1 MWLLPVLSCRLAIL
15 ANMAAS
21 TVSEPYATFP
31 PLVVRLGIRYCAG
44 RETDSL
50 SRPPPVMS
58 PLTMPED
65 TAQESQDD
73 HRGSVRELLEVAIP
87 LIISSGSVSLMH
99 VVDRIFLTWWS
110 VDALAA
116 ALPAG
121 ITFWTAIAL
130 PMGIGIYTN
139 TFVAQ
144 YSGANRPGRL
154 VASVWQGTYFVLF
167 AGLLLLGLL
176 PFTDDLF
183 QWMGHESA
191 VQALEIEYF
200 SVMIYGATPMLLSAV
215 LSSFFSGRGRTRVV
229 MAVNLFVAL
238 LNIGLDYVLIFG
250 VDGLIAPGGVRGAAI
265 ATVIAQTAAAVIFAC
280 LVIKACRE
288 EGFPL
293 WQNWRPDR
301 ELIGRML
308 WYGMP
313 NGFQFFVDIAG
324 FAVFIGLVGHLGKE
338 SLTAT
343 NLAFNLNSLAFIP
356 MMGLSTAVMTLV
368 GQRIGERDAE
378 LAVRTTW
385 LAFCL
390 SSLYMAA
397 WACIYLFAPDVILA
411 PYAAFAE
418 IESFERLRPIVTMLL
433 RFIVLYSF
441 FDAMLIVFG
450 AAVRGAGDT
459 RFSLVFSFIGAWL
472 LMVLPVYLFTRAG
485 TLTLPIAWS
494 IITCY
499 IFVMGI
505 GFLARF
511 QLGHWKSMSVIEHD
525 ADEETVEELTLP
537 VTATTPADA
546 AAAVSAAGGGR
557 GE

>member
-1 MWLLPVLSCRLAIL
+1 
-15 ANMAAS
+15 
-21 TVSEPYATFP
+21 
-31 PLVVRLGIRYCAG
+31 
-44 RETDSL
+44 
-50 SRPPPVMS
+50 MS
-58 PLTMPED
+58 PLTMTDESVTKSPPE
-65 TAQESQDD
+65 D
-73 HRGSVRELLEVAIP
+73 HRGSARELLEVAIP
-87 LIISSGSVSLMH
+87 LMISSGSVSLMH

-116 ALPAG
+116 TLPAG
-121 ITFWTAIAL
+121 ITFWAAVSL

-167 AGLLLLGLL
+167 AGVLLLGLL

-183 QWMGHESA
+183 RWMGHESA
-191 VQALEIEYF
+191 VQVLEIEYF
-200 SVMIYGATPMLLSAV
+200 SVMIYGAAPMLLAAV

-229 MAVNLFVAL
+229 MAVNLLVAL
-238 LNIGLDYVLIFG
+238 VNIGLDYVMIFG
-250 VDGLIAPGGVRGAAI
+250 VEGVIAPGGVRGAAI
-265 ATVIAQTAAAVIFAC
+265 ATVIAQAVAAAIFAGLVVKSC
-280 LVIKACRE
+280 LE

-293 WQNWRPDR
+293 WQSWRPDR
-301 ELIGRML
+301 DLIGRML

-324 FAVFIGLVGHLGKE
+324 FAVFIALVGHLGKE

-368 GQRIGERDAE
+368 GQRIGERDVE

-385 LAFCL
+385 LAFYL
-390 SSLYMAA
+390 SGLYMGA
-397 WACIYLFAPDVILA
+397 WGCVYLFAPDVILA

-441 FDAMLIVFG
+441 FDAMLVVFG

-459 RFSLVFSFIGAWL
+459 RFSLVFSFICAWL
-472 LMVLPVYLFTRAG
+472 LMVLPVYLLTRAG

-494 IITCY
+494 VITVY
-499 IFVMGI
+499 IFVLGI
-505 GFLARF
+505 GFLTRF

-525 ADEETVEELTLP
+525 RDEDPGEELTLP

-546 AAAVSAAGGGR
+546 AAAVSAAGGGHV
-557 GE
+557 E

>member
-1 MWLLPVLSCRLAIL
+1 MSSSTMSDESAI
-15 ANMAAS
+15 
-21 TVSEPYATFP
+21 E
-31 PLVVRLGIRYCAG
+31 
-44 RETDSL
+44 
-50 SRPPPVMS
+50 SRS
-58 PLTMPED
+58 
-65 TAQESQDD
+65 DD
-73 HRGSVRELLEVAIP
+73 HRGSVRELLEVAVP
-87 LIISSGSVSLMH
+87 LMISSGSVSLMH

-121 ITFWTAIAL
+121 ITFWTAISL

-176 PFTDDLF
+176 PFTDDIF
-183 QWMGHESA
+183 RWMGHEEA
-191 VQALEIEYF
+191 VQILEIDYF
-200 SVMIYGATPMLLSAV
+200 SVMIYGAAPMLLAAV

-229 MAVNLFVAL
+229 MAVNLMVAL
-238 LNIGLDYVLIFG
+238 INIGLDYVLIFG
-250 VDGLIAPGGVRGAAI
+250 IEGVITPGGVRGAAI
-265 ATVIAQTAAAVIFAC
+265 ATVIAQAAAAVIFAS
-280 LVIKACRE
+280 LVIWSARE
-288 EGFPL
+288 EGLPF

-324 FAVFIGLVGHLGKE
+324 FAAFIALVGHLGKE
-338 SLTAT
+338 PLTAT
-343 NLAFNLNSLAFIP
+343 NLAFNLNSLAFVP

-385 LAFCL
+385 LAFLL
-390 SSLYMAA
+390 SSLYMAI
-397 WACIYLFAPDVILA
+397 WGCIYLFAPDLILA

-418 IESFERLRPIVTMLL
+418 IESFERLRPTVTMLL

-459 RFSLVFSFIGAWL
+459 RFSLVFSFICAWL
-472 LMVLPVYLFTRAG
+472 LMVLPVYLFMRAG
-485 TLTLPIAWS
+485 MLTLTIAWS
-494 IITCY
+494 VITGY
-499 IFVMGI
+499 IFVLGI

-511 QLGHWKSMSVIEHD
+511 QLGHWKSMSVIDREPDD
-525 ADEETVEELTLP
+525 ASGDELTLP
-537 VTATTPADA
+537 ATATTPADA
-546 AAAVSAAGGGR
+546 AAAVSAAGGGHD
-557 GE
+557 E

>member
-1 MWLLPVLSCRLAIL
+1 MSIL
-15 ANMAAS
+15 TMSEDGAEAAS
-21 TVSEPYATFP
+21 SEY
-31 PLVVRLGIRYCAG
+31 
-44 RETDSL
+44 
-50 SRPPPVMS
+50 
-58 PLTMPED
+58 
-65 TAQESQDD
+65 
-73 HRGSVRELLEVAIP
+73 RGSVRELLEVAIP

-116 ALPAG
+116 TLPAG
-121 ITFWTAIAL
+121 ITFWAAIAL

-144 YSGANRPGRL
+144 YSGAGRPERL
-154 VASVWQGTYFVLF
+154 VASVWQGTYFVIV
-167 AGLLLLGLL
+167 AGMLLLGLL
-176 PFTDDLF
+176 PFTDELF
-183 QWMGHESA
+183 RWMGHDPA
-191 VQALEIEYF
+191 VQTMEIEYF
-200 SVMIYGATPMLLSAV
+200 SVMIYGATPMLLAAV
-215 LSSFFSGRGRTRVV
+215 LSAFFSGRGRTRVV
-229 MAVNLFVAL
+229 MAVNLLVAV
-238 LNIGLDYVLIFG
+238 LNIVLDYLMIFG
-250 VDGLIAPGGVRGAAI
+250 VDGLISPGGVRGAAT
-265 ATVIAQTAAAVIFAC
+265 ATVIAQATAAALFAW

-293 WQNWRPDR
+293 WQNWRIDR
-301 ELIGRML
+301 GLIGRML

-343 NLAFNLNSLAFIP
+343 NLAFNLNSLAFVP

-368 GQRIGERDAE
+368 GQRIGERNPD

-385 LAFCL
+385 LALAVSGC
-390 SSLYMAA
+390 YMGL
-397 WACIYLFAPDVILA
+397 WAMIYLFAPNLILA
-411 PYAAFAE
+411 PYAVFAE
-418 IESFERLRPIVTMLL
+418 IESFDRLRPIVTLLL

-459 RFSLVFSFIGAWL
+459 RFSLVFSFIGAWF

-485 TLTLPIAWS
+485 SLTLWIAWS
-494 IITCY
+494 IVTFY

-505 GFLARF
+505 GFLIRF

-525 ADEETVEELTLP
+525 TDAEPQEELTLP

-546 AAAVSAAGGGR
+546 AAAVSAAGGGH
-557 GE
+557 GESP